1 MPLDKKIEK
10 IKYTII
16 RPLVILF
23 ILLGVFFAVSECFNK
38 PKFYVGTGEGFEDE
52 IKITISA
59 IVNKKGEIIINSM
72 DVVHE
77 ETPAIGGAAIDM
89 CKNNLMHHGYHRIDT
104 IAGATYTSEGVQEAV
119 DNAVAEFK
127 KDNNIQ

>member
-1 MPLDKKIEK
+1 MTLDEK
-10 IKYTII
+10 IKNIKCKI
-16 RPLVILF
+16 VRPLVILF
-23 ILLGVFFAVSECFNK
+23 ILLGAFFAASEFFNK
-38 PKFYVGTGEGFEDE
+38 PKFYEGTGEGFEDE
-52 IKITISA
+52 IKVTISA